1 MAIRIISGIFV
12 VLHGLVHLLYLGHGL
27 RLFEL
32 ADLDWPDGSWLFSRL
47 LGQDAIR
54 WLAGIACALAT
65 LGFAA
70 GGVGILAAQ
79 GWWRPLVVGSAAFST
94 AIWILFWNGAWEKI
108 TEQGLIAVLING
120 AILVAALAFN
130 WPDFGF

>member
-1 MAIRIISGIFV
+1 MAIRIISGIFM

-27 RLFEL
+27 RFFEL
-32 ADLDWPDGSWLFSRL
+32 GDLEWPDGSWLFAGL
-47 LGQDAIR
+47 LGQDTTR
-54 WLAGIACALAT
+54 WLAAIACVLAT

-70 GGVGILAAQ
+70 GGVGILAGQ

-94 AIWILFWNGAWEKI
+94 AIWILFWNGAWQKLAD
-108 TEQGLIAVLING
+108 QGLIAILING
-120 AILVAALAFN
+120 AILVAVLVFN